1 MNMID
6 LQEQVRR
13 IFQRA
18 KNGST
23 VYLVCPN
30 RSRPLL
36 GLVLLSQL
44 SDTDTVNGKTY
55 SVGKGTI
62 CMARPS
68 DTVPAAP
75 FDAALVSFSEAD
87 PAESKGMLTWR
98 DKASTVL
105 A

>member
-1 MNMID
+1 MID
-6 LQEQVRR
+6 LQEQVGR
-13 IFQRA
+13 ILQRA
-18 KNGST
+18 KSGST

-30 RSRPLL
+30 KARSLL

-75 FDAALVSFSEAD
+75 FDAVLVSFSEAD
-87 PAESKGMLTWR
+87 PAEAKGMLVWR
-98 DKASTVL
+98 DKTTSVL
-105 A
+105 S